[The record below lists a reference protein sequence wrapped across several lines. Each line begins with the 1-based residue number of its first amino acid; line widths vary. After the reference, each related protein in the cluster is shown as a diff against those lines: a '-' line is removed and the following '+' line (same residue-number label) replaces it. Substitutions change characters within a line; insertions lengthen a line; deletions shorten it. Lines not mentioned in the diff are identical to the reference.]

1 MNMNKKNI
9 LAASLAAIGLV
20 MALVWI
26 QGGFHPKMP
35 GGKTIAPEADAGE
48 FKTEKV
54 EVVQSSGQV
63 TMPGTVWPRETA
75 RIAAKVSGYV
85 VGLNV
90 DAGDKVTKGQELL
103 RLESKE
109 LQERQRQAGASLES
123 AQADLV
129 KAGND
134 FERYKTLFEKQ
145 SIAKKDY
152 DDAVARLE
160 TAKAAELRAKA
171 ALDESATLLSYAT
184 VTAPF
189 DGIIGERT
197 INLGDLATPGRNLF
211 SVYVPDTLEL
221 VAAVG
226 EQYAPYLPVGAS
238 VTVAVPSLGVRQS
251 STIREV
257 VPLRGEKTRTITV
270 KAPVKEAA
278 GFVPGL
284 YGMISFNTQESTTIL
299 VPLSALST
307 VGQLEAVRVIES
319 GKVKIRHVKTGRK
332 MENGKVEI
340 LSGLNAGE
348 ELIIK

>member
-1 MNMNKKNI
+1 MNMNKKSI
-9 LAASLAAIGLV
+9 LSVSVAAIGL
-20 MALVWI
+20 MIALVWI
-26 QGGFHPKMP
+26 QGGFHSKVPA
-35 GGKTIAPEADAGE
+35 GKTVGSEANAE
-48 FKTEKV
+48 KFKTEKV

-63 TMPGTVWPRETA
+63 SVPGTVWPRETA

-85 VGLNV
+85 VELNV

-109 LQERQRQAGASLES
+109 LQERQRQAQAALES
-123 AQADLV
+123 AEADLV
-129 KAGND
+129 KAAND
-134 FERYKTLFEKQ
+134 FERYKTLFARE

-152 DDAVARLE
+152 DDAVARYE

-189 DGIIGERT
+189 NGIIGERT

-211 SVYVPDTLEL
+211 SVYVPDSLEL

-226 EQYAPYLPVGAS
+226 EQYAPYLTMGTPV
-238 VTVAVPSLGVRQS
+238 TIAVPSLDIRQS

-257 VPLRGEKTRTITV
+257 VPLRDEKTRTITI
-270 KAPVKEAA
+270 KAPITGAP
-278 GFVPGL
+278 GSVPGL
-284 YGMISFNTQESTTIL
+284 YGIISFNTRESATIL
-299 VPLSALST
+299 VPLSAIST
-307 VGQLEAVRVIES
+307 VGQLESVRVVES

-332 MENGKVEI
+332 TENGKVEV
-340 LSGLNAGE
+340 LSGLNTGE
-348 ELIIK
+348 EIVVE